1 MDLWTVD
8 VAVAVT
14 TEIFLLALLVSR
26 AIYRTLPVFFIY
38 TCWAPLCDGGLFI
51 ASRYCSPADYFHI
64 YLVQLV
70 IDSFLMF
77 AVLVELAWSLL
88 KPIRPMLPRFAWVG
102 IAAMVAL
109 AGVLLWPLAGWTHTG
124 QLTSLG
130 VYFFRLQHTVALLR
144 VLIFLA
150 MAGFSHA
157 LLIGWRNRELQIATG
172 LGLYSLISLGI
183 DVAHMHQAVGAQ
195 YHWLDYVD
203 AYSYIC
209 VLFYWVFCFS
219 TKEAVRQEFT
229 PQMREFLLAA
239 AGAARTTRIALMQ
252 SQTDREND
260 RRKR

>member
-14 TEIFLLALLVSR
+14 TEILLLALLVNR

-38 TCWAPLCDGGLFI
+38 TCWAPLCDGGLYI
-51 ASRYCSPADYFHI
+51 TSLNCSPADYFHI

-70 IDSFLMF
+70 IDSLLMF

-88 KPIRPMLPRFAWVG
+88 QPIRAMLPRFAWVG
-102 IAAMVAL
+102 IAVVVAL
-109 AGVLLWPLAGWTHTG
+109 AGLLLWPVAGWTHTG
-124 QLTSLG
+124 QLTSSG

-144 VLIFLA
+144 VVIFLA

-183 DVAHMHQAVGAQ
+183 DIAHMHQAVGAQ

-203 AYSYIC
+203 ASSYIC
-209 VLFYWVFCFS
+209 VLFYWVVCFS
-219 TKEAVRQEFT
+219 TKEAERQEFT
-229 PQMREFLLAA
+229 PHMREFLLAA
-239 AGAARTTRIALMQ
+239 AGATRTTRMAMMQ
-252 SQTDREND
+252 SQSDREND